1 MSRNRSSQLR
11 PWSALKFRDYRLLW
25 FSSIAWMLTQQLRL
39 LVTAVW
45 LFEATGSAAQLG
57 LIGAIQLVVQ
67 IPALLYGGT
76 LADRI
81 DRKRLM
87 AGTQAIT
94 FLVIGAL
101 ALAASAGSLEPWHVY
116 LATAATSV
124 TTVLGQPARG
134 ALTAAVVPTSHLM
147 HAVTTN
153 NVTIQLGSVAA
164 PLIFAGVAESAGLTA
179 VFFIAAGT
187 ALASVGLP
195 LLIAADGRPARTDRP
210 KNLWRETWE
219 GARYVARHPILPGL
233 YALDFAITVVSFY
246 RQIMPVIARQLYMG
260 GAGAVGVLTAANS
273 LGAIIGAFSV
283 LFLAGYRAK
292 GMLVLYA
299 TIAYALLLVPFGLI
313 ENLWIGV
320 FLIAGL
326 GAADAVGM
334 TTRQATVQLTTPD
347 EMRGRALSLQ
357 TLAAQS
363 ANNIGTI
370 EVGLMSSWIGSGSTM
385 VVGGVFSLGVTLVI
399 WRLMRGIRSYRYP
412 PARGAERDGD

>member
-1 MSRNRSSQLR
+1 MSRDGSGQLR
-11 PWSALKFRDYRLLW
+11 PWSALDFRDYRFLW

-67 IPALLYGGT
+67 IPALLFGGT

-81 DRKRLM
+81 DRKLLM

-94 FLVIGAL
+94 FLVIGAM

-164 PLIFAGVAESAGLTA
+164 PLIFAGVAETAGLTV

-195 LLIAADGRPARTDRP
+195 LFINADGRPARSDRP
-210 KNLWRETWE
+210 KSLLRETWE
-219 GARYVARHPILPGL
+219 GARFVARHPILPGL

-260 GAGAVGVLTAANS
+260 GAGAVGGLTAANS
-273 LGAIIGAFSV
+273 LGAIVGAFSV
-283 LFLAGYRAK
+283 LFLSGYRAK

-299 TIAYALLLVPFGLI
+299 TIAYALLLFPFGLV
-313 ENLWIGV
+313 ENLWVGV
-320 FLIAGL
+320 VLIAGL
-326 GAADAVGM
+326 GAADAIGM
-334 TTRQATVQLTTPD
+334 TTRQVTVQITTPD

-357 TLAAQS
+357 NLAAQS

-385 VVGGVFSLGVTLVI
+385 VMGGAISLGATLVI

-412 PARGAERDGD
+412 PSPKD